1 MTGDLTIRSAGEA
14 DIPRLLDLY
23 RHLNPDDLPAD
34 PKQARDALARLVV
47 IPGSAVLLAEDTDP
61 TEAGGAGTLVG
72 SVTLVVIPNLSRSA
86 APYALIENVVTHAEH
101 RRRGIGRALLHDAA
115 RRAWAEGC
123 YKVMLMTGST
133 RPSTL
138 AFYRAAG
145 FTQDK
150 TGFQMRRL
158 GRRRDG

>member
-14 DIPRLLDLY
+14 DIPRLLELY

-34 PKQARDALARLVV
+34 PGRARDALARLVV
-47 IPGSAVLLAEDTDP
+47 IPGSAVLLAEDTGP
-61 TEAGGAGTLVG
+61 TEAGTLVG
-72 SVTLVVIPNLSRSA
+72 SVTLVVIPNLSRGA
-86 APYALIENVVTHAEH
+86 APYALIENVVTHADH

-123 YKVMLMTGST
+123 YKVMLMTGAT

-138 AFYRAAG
+138 AFYRSAG